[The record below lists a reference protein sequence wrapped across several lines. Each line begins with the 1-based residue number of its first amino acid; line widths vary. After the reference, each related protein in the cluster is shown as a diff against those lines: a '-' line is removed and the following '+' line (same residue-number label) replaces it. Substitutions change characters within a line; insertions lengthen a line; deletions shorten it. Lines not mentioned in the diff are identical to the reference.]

1 MADIN
6 FVLHADCDIPC
17 LHIVMSENGEVV
29 SDSEA
34 YLPDYANI
42 IPRQDL
48 VEYSN
53 ALGAGFLNNVDI
65 ISASAYNINVFNG
78 RMQDMI
84 KISKKKTEVD
94 AILNPPQTESENE
107 IVEYIRTSSSRI
119 AEPYWSDDQR
129 I

>member
-6 FVLHADCDIPC
+6 FVLHSDCEVPC
-17 LHIVMSENGEVV
+17 LHMVISEGGEVV
-29 SDSEA
+29 SDTEA

-48 VEYSN
+48 IDYSN
-53 ALGAGFLNNVDI
+53 ALEAGFLNNVDI

-78 RMQDMI
+78 RIQDMI

-94 AILNPPQTESENE
+94 AILNAPQPESENE
-107 IVEYIRTSSSRI
+107 VV
-119 AEPYWSDDQR
+119 
-129 I
+129 

>member
-1 MADIN
+1 MVI
-6 FVLHADCDIPC
+6 
-17 LHIVMSENGEVV
+17 SEGGQVI
-29 SDSEA
+29 SDTEA

-48 VEYSN
+48 IDYSN

-78 RMQDMI
+78 RIQDMI

-94 AILNPPQTESENE
+94 AILNPPQTESEN
-107 IVEYIRTSSSRI
+107 
-119 AEPYWSDDQR
+119 
-129 I
+129 

>member
-17 LHIVMSENGEVV
+17 LHIVISEGGEVV

-48 VEYSN
+48 VDYSN
-53 ALGAGFLNNVDI
+53 ALGVGFLKNVDI
-65 ISASAYNINVFNG
+65 ISTSAYNINVFND
-78 RMQDMI
+78 RIQYL
-84 KISKKKTEVD
+84 KTISNKKTEVD
-94 AILNPPQTESENE
+94 AILNPPQTESEN
-107 IVEYIRTSSSRI
+107 
-119 AEPYWSDDQR
+119 
-129 I
+129 